1 MFRDREEAGK
11 LLGELLKKYN
21 IDRGNTVILAIP
33 RGGVPVAYEVSKKL
47 GIPFSLVITKK
58 LAPLREPEAAFG
70 AIAPNSSQIIDE
82 VYMKYMGV
90 SSSELEIVRENA
102 LKEIKSRIIKYLNGK
117 EPNLEGKDVIIID
130 DGIATG
136 YTAIAA
142 AMYVKNKGA
151 KNVYLAIPVCPT
163 DSIPRVKKYFD
174 DVFCYEK
181 SDSPFFA
188 VGAFYEDFHQVSEQ
202 DMFFIIEEAKKNGL
216 FYI

>member
-1 MFRDREEAGK
+1 MFRHREEAGK
-11 LLGELLKKYN
+11 LLSELLKKYN
-21 IDRGNTVILAIP
+21 IDKEKYCYFSHSKR
-33 RGGVPVAYEVSKKL
+33 GVPVAYEVSKKL

-58 LAPLREPEAAFG
+58 LAPLREPEAVFG
-70 AIAPNSSQIIDE
+70 AIAPDSSQVIDE

-102 LKEIKSRIIKYLNGK
+102 LKEIKNRIIKYLNGK
-117 EPNLEGKDVIIID
+117 ELNLKGKDVIIID

-142 AMYVKNKGA
+142 SMYVKNKGNS
-151 KNVYLAIPVCPT
+151 NVYLVAAVCPT
-163 DSIPRVKKYFD
+163 DSIPKVKKYFD

-181 SDSPFFA
+181 SYSPFFA
-188 VGAFYEDFHQVSEQ
+188 VGAFYEDFHQVSDQEI
-202 DMFFIIEEAKKNGL
+202 FFIIEEAKKDGF

>member
-1 MFRDREEAGK
+1 MFRDREEAGR
-11 LLGELLKKYN
+11 LLAELLKKY
-21 IDRGNTVILAIP
+21 DFDKENTVILAIP

-70 AIAPNSSQIIDE
+70 AIAPDASQVIDE

-102 LKEIKSRIIKYLNGK
+102 VKEIKNRIIKYLNEK
-117 EPNLEGKDVIIID
+117 EPSLEGKDVIIID

-188 VGAFYEDFHQVSEQ
+188 VGTFYEDFHQVSDQE
-202 DMFFIIEEAKKNGL
+202 MFFIIEEAKKNGL
-216 FYI
+216 FYT